1 MRFSTT
7 VELHGKTAT
16 GMVVPPEVVE
26 SLGSGK
32 KPAVTVTV
40 GGHTYRTT
48 IGSMGGQFLIPVSA
62 ENRTAAGVAAGD
74 RVEVDVELDD
84 APRVVEV
91 PADLAAALDAE
102 PAARARFDTLSYSAQ
117 RRHVLAVEGAK
128 AEATRQRRV
137 ASVVATLAEEAGRAG

>member
-7 VELHGKTAT
+7 VELHGRTAT
-16 GMVVPPEVVE
+16 GMVVPPEVLDA
-26 SLGSGK
+26 LGAGR

-40 GGHTYRTT
+40 GRHTYRTT
-48 IGSMGGQFLIPVSA
+48 VGTMGGQSLLPLSA

-74 RVEVDVELDD
+74 AVEVDVELDT
-84 APRVVEV
+84 APRVLEV

-102 PAARARFDTLSYSAQ
+102 PAARRRFDGLSHSAQ

-137 ASVVATLAEEAGRAG
+137 AAAVATLAEEAGRAG

>member
-7 VELHGKTAT
+7 VDLHGKTAT
-16 GMVVPPEVVE
+16 GMVVPPEVLE
-26 SLGSGK
+26 ALGGGR

-40 GGHTYRTT
+40 GGHTYRTS
-48 IGSMGGQFLIPVSA
+48 IGSMGGQSLIPVSA
-62 ENRTAAGVAAGD
+62 ENRAAAGVAAGD
-74 RVEVDVELDD
+74 AVEVDVELDD

-91 PADLAAALDAE
+91 PADLAAALDAH
-102 PAARARFDTLSYSAQ
+102 PAARARFDALSYSAQ

-137 ASVVATLAEEAGRAG
+137 AAAVAALAEEAGRAG